1 MYKSLCILFTFVS
14 FSSRGQYL
22 NDTSFHGADIS
33 SYNSVMATDTGYFV
47 SGSLFRQSNNLG
59 KEAFVGYWS
68 KDGTPEIIFNSYESD
83 NNQSL
88 YNSYSKLNINYDG
101 NFILSYFNCGNGNCY
116 PRLKEIT
123 TDGTVLNDISFQPIY
138 DSMGLDGY
146 SYNNMIQKE
155 YDSSYIILSSAS
167 DSSLIS
173 PTNYTNGVPYIHLD
187 KNFNVLDTIF
197 FLHPTHSFSY
207 SSGDIIELD
216 GGRILVM
223 IRAQNQGVTNES
235 HVVFK
240 ILDKEGNI
248 LETNYFND
256 GQKATMPLGLVR
268 TSDDGYMFTYMQGF
282 TNGNTWYYKNKLAKL
297 NSDFTLDWIGRTDV
311 RDTLNL
317 AARNLQQEIKK
328 THDGNYIIVGG
339 GSEPNGP
346 ALSAMLNKFDETGN
360 NLWRR
365 YLYKVENDPN
375 VVGGPTVT
383 MKDVIQKADSGFV
396 MVGEIQNYEANDQ
409 FQKGYIVETN
419 CLGFMGEP
427 AAASSHTVLDSF
439 QIEFYNTSI
448 QAGSY
453 EWYFGDGDTLETT
466 EFEDTLTHT
475 YTGEGP
481 FTVTLIA
488 NGCGNER
495 DTISFDV
502 YPETFEDTTIIVD
515 VPGNF
520 TFYPNPV
527 LSGQDIFFYMNA
539 LNSSEGTVECDII
552 DLNGKKIRSFEL
564 SPNAGTY
571 QIKNNLSKGLYFMQV
586 NQGNKQLHCSKL
598 EVI

>member
-1 MYKSLCILFTFVS
+1 MYKLLCMLFTFVS
-14 FSSRGQYL
+14 FFSNGQYL
-22 NDTSFHGADIS
+22 NDTTLHNGSAT
-33 SYNSVMATDTGYFV
+33 SYNSVFEVDSGYFV
-47 SGSLFRQSNNLG
+47 SGMIGHDVAIPKAELLL
-59 KEAFVGYWS
+59 GYWG
-68 KDGTPEIIFNSYESD
+68 KDGSYSTILENYESVS
-83 NNQSL
+83 NQFVQS
-88 YNSYSKLNINYDG
+88 SFSKLRLNDSG
-101 NFILSYFNCGNGNCY
+101 NFVYSFLDCSTGCY
-116 PRLKEIT
+116 PRLKEVSPSGAILT
-123 TDGTVLNDISFQPIY
+123 DISFQSIY
-138 DSMGLDGY
+138 DSLGLDGY
-146 SYNNMIQKE
+146 LYNNMIQKSF
-155 YDSSYIILSSAS
+155 DSSYICLSNS
-167 DSSLIS
+167 DDPNLIGGYS
-173 PTNYTNGVPYIHLD
+173 GGLMYIHLD
-187 KNFNVLDTIF
+187 KQFNILDTLRFI
-197 FLHPTHSFSY
+197 HPTHEFHY
-207 SSGDIIELD
+207 GTGDIIELNN
-216 GGRILVM
+216 GGVLIM
-223 IRAQNQGVTNES
+223 ISSTNQSPTNEA

-240 ILDKEGNI
+240 ILDKDGNI
-248 LETNYFND
+248 VQTEYFYD
-256 GQKATMPLGLVR
+256 GQQAELPMGLVR
-268 TSDDGYMFTYMQGF
+268 TSDYGYMFTYMQGF
-282 TNGNTWYYKNKLAKL
+282 TNGNTWFYKNKLAKL
-297 NSDFTLDWIGRTDV
+297 NDDFTLDWIESTDL

-317 AARNLQQEIKK
+317 TARNFQQEIKK
-328 THDGNYIIVGG
+328 TYDGNYVIVGG

-346 ALSAMLNKFDETGN
+346 ALSAILNKFDESGN

-365 YLYKVENDPN
+365 YLYKVENDPW

-427 AAASSHTVLDSF
+427 AAAVSHTVLDSF

-466 EFEDTLTHT
+466 EYVDTLTHT

-539 LNSSEGTVECDII
+539 LNSSDGVVECDTI
-552 DLNGKKIRSFEL
+552 DLNGKKVRSFEL
-564 SPNAGTY
+564 SPDGGTY
-571 QIKNNLSKGLYFMQV
+571 QIKNNLSKGLYFMQI
-586 NQGNKQLHCSKL
+586 NQGGKQLHCSKL
-598 EVI
+598 EVL

>member
-1 MYKSLCILFTFVS
+1 MYKSLCILFTIVS
-14 FSSRGQYL
+14 FLSNGQYL
-22 NDTSFHGADIS
+22 NDTSLHNGSAT
-33 SYNSVMATDTGYFV
+33 SYNSVFEVDSGYFV
-47 SGSLFRQSNNLG
+47 SGMIGHDVAIPRAELLL
-59 KEAFVGYWS
+59 AFWN
-68 KDGTPEIIFNSYESD
+68 KNGTQTTILEDYESTH
-83 NNQSL
+83 NQYVQS
-88 YNSYSKLNINYDG
+88 SYSKLQLNDNG
-101 NFILSYFNCGNGNCY
+101 NFVYSFLDCSVGCY
-116 PRLKEIT
+116 PRVKEVNPQGVIE
-123 TDGTVLNDISFQPIY
+123 NDISFQSIY
-138 DSMGLDGY
+138 DSLGLDGY
-146 SYNNMIQKE
+146 NYNNMIQKKF
-155 YDSSYIILSSAS
+155 DSSYVCLSNAYNPNLTGYS
-167 DSSLIS
+167 
-173 PTNYTNGVPYIHLD
+173 NGLLYIHLD
-187 KNFNVLDTIF
+187 KNFSITDTIH
-197 FLHPTHSFSY
+197 FLHPTLEFSY
-207 SSGDIIELD
+207 GSGDIIELENGNVLLMIWASN
-216 GGRILVM
+216 GGAIE
-223 IRAQNQGVTNES
+223 ES

-240 ILDKEGNI
+240 IISKEGDT
-248 LETNYFND
+248 LQTETFYD
-256 GQKATMPLGLVR
+256 GQKAEIPLGLVR
-268 TSDDGYMFTYMQGF
+268 TSDYGYMFTYMQGF
-282 TNGNTWYYKNKLAKL
+282 TNGNTWFYKNKLAKL
-297 NSDFTLDWIGRTDV
+297 NSDFSLDWIESTDV

-317 AARNLQQEIKK
+317 AARNFQQEIKT

-396 MVGEIQNYEANDQ
+396 MVGEIKNYESNDQ

-427 AAASSHTVLDSF
+427 LAASSHTVLDSF

-466 EFEDTLTHT
+466 EYVDTLAHS

-502 YPETFEDTTIIVD
+502 YPETIEDTTVIVD

-539 LNSSEGTVECDII
+539 LNSSDGAVECNIL

-564 SPNAGTY
+564 SPSGGTY
-571 QIKNNLSKGLYFMQV
+571 QIKNNLSKGLYFMHV

-598 EVI
+598 EVL